1 VVAVAG
7 LFVAVRFPKF
17 ARPLRHAI
25 RATCR
30 PRACTFPVGYVQFP
44 VVVKNFPCS
53 ADNQRFT
60 NELQIIEFP
69 GRLKMHW
76 PLGDKKPNTL
86 LIFPVMRESVPR
98 DFGE

>member
-1 VVAVAG
+1 
-7 LFVAVRFPKF
+7 
-17 ARPLRHAI
+17 
-25 RATCR
+25 
-30 PRACTFPVGYVQFP
+30 
-44 VVVKNFPCS
+44 VKNFPCS